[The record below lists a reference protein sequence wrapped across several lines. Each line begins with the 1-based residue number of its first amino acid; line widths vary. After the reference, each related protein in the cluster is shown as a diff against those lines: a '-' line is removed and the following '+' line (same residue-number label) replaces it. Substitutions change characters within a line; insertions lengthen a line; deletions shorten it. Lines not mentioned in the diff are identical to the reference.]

1 MRQTQGQGKT
11 EVLID
16 TSPDM
21 RQQLIAA
28 EATWLNGVL
37 YTHDHADQSHGIDDL
52 RAMVYAHRQRID
64 VWMDAA
70 TAKTLTNRF
79 AYCFE
84 QLQGSDYPSIL
95 NLNKIVPRYRPIE
108 IAGEGG
114 MIHVQPFRQIHGKID
129 SIGYRIKDMAY
140 SSDMSEIPDESIAT
154 LSGLDLWIVDA
165 LRRDPHPTH
174 FHLQRTLQEIERFN
188 PKRAVLTNLHIDM
201 DYDALKRELP
211 DGVEPGF
218 DGMRLG
224 IEALN

>member
-95 NLNKIVPRYRPIE
+95 NLNKIDPRYRPIE